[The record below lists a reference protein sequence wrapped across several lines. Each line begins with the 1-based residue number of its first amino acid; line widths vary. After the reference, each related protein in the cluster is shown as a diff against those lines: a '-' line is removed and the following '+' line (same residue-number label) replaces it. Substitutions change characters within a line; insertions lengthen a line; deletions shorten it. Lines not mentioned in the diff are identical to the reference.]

1 MPIKYNLKM
10 NRVRLRNSKH
20 KVVTPFS
27 GAKEGKLS
35 KVKVCCNLTFSIGQ
49 LSPLVQLCW
58 SII

>member
-1 MPIKYNLKM
+1 M
-10 NRVRLRNSKH
+10 NRIRLRNFKH

-27 GAKEGKLS
+27 GDKKGKLS